1 MVLNLVLG
9 RAGGRSVA
17 LQGRAGP
24 PEPESELELSLRP
37 AAQWTGGPGT
47 CPVLLCSRARGLGL
61 VHPGVLPGTLVDA
74 Q

>member
-37 AAQWTGGPGT
+37 AAQWPGVPGT
-47 CPVLLCSRARGLGL
+47 CPVLLCPGPGARVPRSVARHLG
-61 VHPGVLPGTLVDA
+61 
-74 Q
+74 